1 MALSVFSIYTI
12 YGLSQ
17 MDSFSDQMFIQSRNL
32 MDEKGISLGEIMEK
46 NSFIYGLR
54 CENVNLR

>member
-1 MALSVFSIYTI
+1 
-12 YGLSQ
+12 